1 MGLGNWLR
9 RLFSSTGAEDETAER
24 AEYGIPDRGQM
35 ELERDRFGSFAENEG
50 PGPRRRN
57 SKSSSRR
64 EIRPRN
70 RNSEC

>member
-9 RLFSSTGAEDETAER
+9 RLVSSTGADETAER

-50 PGPRRRN
+50 ARAAEEELEEFKPPRDHA
-57 SKSSSRR
+57 
-64 EIRPRN
+64 P
-70 RNSEC
+70 

>member
-9 RLFSSTGAEDETAER
+9 RLASTGADETAER

-50 PGPRRRN
+50 ARAAEEELEEFKPPRDQA
-57 SKSSSRR
+57 
-64 EIRPRN
+64 P
-70 RNSEC
+70 

>member
-9 RLFSSTGAEDETAER
+9 RLVSSTGADETAER

-50 PGPRRRN
+50 ARAAEEELEEFKPPRDQA
-57 SKSSSRR
+57 
-64 EIRPRN
+64 P
-70 RNSEC
+70 

>member
-9 RLFSSTGAEDETAER
+9 RLFSSTGAQDETAER

-50 PGPRRRN
+50 ARAAEEELEEFKPPRDHA
-57 SKSSSRR
+57 
-64 EIRPRN
+64 P
-70 RNSEC
+70 